1 MHLVKKSLATAALIT
16 ASLACS
22 SNASAQTVYFNSAGS
37 SAQWQTFALAAA
49 QLATKGAPYTVHRYT
64 AKGAAPDGKPFAAIL
79 DGRSNSTTTPN
90 APPPESGNIWIVW
103 NENGNGTPVSIY
115 AFTSVDSVVGLR
127 TFFAVPRATVQL
139 DPAVESTKGQQLISS
154 TLPYW
159 GTEDASVPAAV
170 YNVLNLAKLT
180 AANTDVRPEDGL
192 FAYKRLVAPLNTTTY
207 AGLGYGGAN
216 GNLVGVGVKSH
227 YSATVA
233 TPVDFSLTG
242 VDPITGE
249 AHPSGGYVTV
259 PVGASPI
266 VFAINQT
273 GLTFGSHDLSVT
285 ESTGNTAEKI
295 FSGTSCVFKGNAVN
309 PILREPLSGTYNTTE
324 FTNFRLTAAPNL
336 TQEIGVNPANANN
349 NPLDLTCAAGGGTR
363 TRAIG
368 TGESIKALLNNAG
381 LGGTGA
387 GNINYAFFGYG
398 NYSALAGNT
407 NYSYLTLDQVD
418 PINKSFSTGLL
429 PSCPAA
435 GCPVAGGSSF
445 PNLRNGSYR
454 SWSLLRVVTD
464 SQNANPTNYANTV
477 AIVNA
482 ADKLINRSV
491 PDFVPFLASC
501 STSGANEPGL
511 DVFRSHYT
519 QEGVAPVNGAVPVTV
534 NCPAHTGEPAQNLIG
549 YTVGG
554 TGTADGA
561 NVTEAGGDVG
571 GKIEGPYSASHPLP
585 TNPNSSTFLN
595 VRQ

>member
-1 MHLVKKSLATAALIT
+1 MHLVKKSLAAAALIT

-22 SNASAQTVYFNSAGS
+22 SYAPAQTVYFNSAGS

-64 AKGAAPDGKPFAAIL
+64 AKGTAADGKPYAGIA
-79 DGRSNSTTTPN
+79 DSRDNTTNTPT
-90 APPPESGNIWIVW
+90 PPPVESGNIWIVW

-139 DPAVESTKGQQLISS
+139 DTAVETKAGQQLISA

-159 GTEDASVPAAV
+159 STEDASVPAAV
-170 YNVLNLAKLT
+170 YNALNNAKLT
-180 AANTDVRPEDGL
+180 AANTDIRPEDGL
-192 FAYKRLVAPLNTTTY
+192 FAYKRIVAALNTTTY
-207 AGLGYGGAN
+207 TGLGYGGAD
-216 GNLVGVGVKSH
+216 GNLVGVGVQSH
-227 YSATVA
+227 YSTTVA
-233 TPVDFSLTG
+233 TPVAFTLSGD
-242 VDPITGE
+242 DPITGE
-249 AHPSGGYVTV
+249 DHAGAYVTI

-266 VFAINQT
+266 IFAINQT
-273 GLTFGSHDLSVT
+273 GLTFSSHDLSVT
-285 ESTGNTAEKI
+285 EASGNTAEKI
-295 FSGTSCVFKGNAVN
+295 FSGTDCVFKGNVVN

-324 FTNFRLTAAPNL
+324 FTNFRLTAAPDL
-336 TQEIGVNPANANN
+336 TQEIGINPANANN

-368 TGESIKALLNNAG
+368 TGESIKALFNNDG

-398 NYSALAGNT
+398 NFSAEAANA
-407 NYSYLTLDQVD
+407 NYSYLTLDEVD
-418 PINKSFSTGLL
+418 PINAAFSNGEF

-435 GCPVAGGSSF
+435 GCPIAGGSSF

-464 SQNANPTNYANTV
+464 ADSVNPTNYTNTV
-477 AIVNA
+477 ALVNA

-501 STSGANEPGL
+501 STSGPNEPGL

-534 NCPAHTGEPAQNLIG
+534 DCAAHTGEPAQDLIG

-554 TGTADGA
+554 TGTADGES
-561 NVTEAGGDVG
+561 VTEQGGDVG

-585 TNPNSSTFLN
+585 TNPNASTYLN
-595 VRQ
+595 ERQ